1 MDRQLR
7 LAIETL
13 LASLDDYELN
23 DATVVDSRSVGGGS
37 INRAERA
44 ELSDGR
50 SVFVKSNPAPLPRM
64 FACEIAGLAALHAA
78 SDGSGLRIPRPLG
91 YGHEPLPFIVIE
103 HVESG
108 RPSGDFSARLGR
120 GLAALH
126 RGSAELHRP
135 AAERGQRY
143 GFEADNYIGSTPQEN
158 GWSADWVAFFR
169 ERRLGFQL
177 RLARQNGFGAE
188 LSRLGDSLL
197 ARLDELIGAQ
207 DDIAE
212 PACLLHGDLW
222 GGNYLCDDAGQPVL
236 IDPAVYYGRR
246 EAELAMTTLFGGF
259 DRRFYAAYDEAW
271 PCSPGSD
278 ERLEIYKLYHLL
290 NHLNLFGGGYLGSC
304 LTILRRF
311 A

>member
-1 MDRQLR
+1 LDRQLR
-7 LAIETL
+7 DAVLSLLSAAEGFELA
-13 LASLDDYELN
+13 
-23 DATVVDSRSVGGGS
+23 DATIVGSGSVGGGS
-37 INRAERA
+37 INRAERV

-50 SVFVKSNPAPLPRM
+50 SVFVKSNPAPLPAM
-64 FACEIAGLAALHAA
+64 FACEAAGLAGLHANA
-78 SDGSGLRIPRPLG
+78 GDDLRVPAPI
-91 YGHEPLPFIVIE
+91 GHDESPLPFIVLE
-103 HVESG
+103 HIDSG

-126 RGSAELHRP
+126 RRSAEQHR
-135 AAERGQRY
+135 ADAETGRRY
-143 GFEADNYIGSTPQEN
+143 GFEANNYIGSTPQEN
-158 GWSADWVAFFR
+158 GWIGDWVAFFG

-177 RLARQNGFGAE
+177 RLAADNGFGGQ
-188 LSRLGDSLL
+188 LGRLGDALL
-197 ARLDELIGAQ
+197 ARLDELIGAPGE
-207 DDIAE
+207 ALE

-222 GGNYLCDDAGQPVL
+222 GGNYLCDAHGQPVL

-259 DRRFYAAYDEAW
+259 DRRFYAAYEEAW
-271 PCSPGSD
+271 PLQPGSE

-304 LTILRRF
+304 LSILRRF